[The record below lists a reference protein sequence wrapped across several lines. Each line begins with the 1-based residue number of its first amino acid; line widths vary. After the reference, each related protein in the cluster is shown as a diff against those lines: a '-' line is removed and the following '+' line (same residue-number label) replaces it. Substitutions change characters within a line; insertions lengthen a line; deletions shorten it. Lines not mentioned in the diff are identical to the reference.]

1 MTDLLVKLYA
11 LPERAAPP
19 DGVDIRRAF
28 AAERRLV
35 CDWVASHF
43 TDGWAS
49 ECETS
54 FSRLPVACFIA
65 VRDQQVLGFACYDAA
80 ARGLFGPTGVAEPER
95 NHGIGSALL
104 IMTLHDM
111 AAQGYAYAVIGRPES
126 PEFYRKHT
134 GATEIPG
141 SDPGFYRGLVDRKS
155 KVENRK

>member
-49 ECETS
+49 ECETA

-65 VRDQQVLGFACYDAA
+65 VRDWRVLGFACYDAA

-111 AAQGYAYAVIGRPES
+111 AAQGYAYAVIGPPQTPGVFPKQTR
-126 PEFYRKHT
+126 
-134 GATEIPG
+134 ATEISGVHP
-141 SDPGFYRGLVDRKS
+141 R
-155 KVENRK
+155 